1 MKQYLTLLGFLL
13 LLISI
18 GCAPAVIGAGA
29 AGGYSVGTD
38 ERSVGQM
45 WDDTTITSKIK
56 TKMIDDP
63 IVNARNIDVDTSEG
77 NVILTGVV
85 KTDREAERAVEIARQ
100 VPGVKNVKNNLQVG
114 TKTMGQYLDDKM
126 IVSKIKAKLIKEP
139 NIRSLNIDVDVNKG
153 IVTLTGIVK
162 TNELKERVI
171 EIARS
176 TSGTIDVVDNIKV
189 QNP

>member
-13 LLISI
+13 LLTSI

-63 IVNARNIDVDTSEG
+63 IVNALNIDVDTSEG

-85 KTDREAERAVEIARQ
+85 KTGREAEQAAEIARQ
-100 VPGVKNVKNNLQVG
+100 VPGVKNVKNNLSENG
-114 TKTMGQYLDDKM
+114 LSRESNTLEIIPT
-126 IVSKIKAKLIKEP
+126 SP
-139 NIRSLNIDVDVNKG
+139 RSMV
-153 IVTLTGIVK
+153 
-162 TNELKERVI
+162 
-171 EIARS
+171 
-176 TSGTIDVVDNIKV
+176 
-189 QNP
+189 

>member
-13 LLISI
+13 LLTSI

-114 TKTMGQYLDDKM
+114 TKTMGQYMDDKM

-162 TNELKERVI
+162 TNEQKERVI

>member
-13 LLISI
+13 LLTSI

-63 IVNARNIDVDTSEG
+63 IVNARYIDVDTSEG

-126 IVSKIKAKLIKEP
+126 IVSKIKAKLVKEP
-139 NIRSLNIDVDVNKG
+139 KIRSLNIDVDVNKG

-162 TNELKERVI
+162 TNEQKERVI

-176 TSGTIDVVDNIKV
+176 TSGTINVVDNIKV